1 MGNPNRLI
9 SLLPPKVRQAV
20 QAQMDLE
27 AVADLFGLTKE
38 EPEMTAETKKLS
50 TADFKQ
56 VSDLLAETELKPNM
70 TVEAARDIWQAVL
83 TRVGSVRDVSYERS
97 AREHAESLRN
107 ALKFLRKELGQ
118 DESVL
123 LGSFLSSGE
132 LSVEGKATGGKTS
145 RSQNKIATGFINGLE
160 INKEAGEVIL
170 TGELARRTL
179 FHVVEEKR
187 AEAAHAISK
196 TIALFNVYWT
206 GKGNEE
212 RSRAAEKVEEVKRL
226 LNDLV
231 SLADLARELRSSA
244 QFGGTC
250 DEAKEGC
257 PHCPEASQSSQ
268 KPRDLQK
275 DTDQGLTDRRS

>member
-1 MGNPNRLI
+1 MGNPNHLI

-38 EPEMTAETKKLS
+38 ELEMEAQTNITTAS
-50 TADFKQ
+50 KQ
-56 VSDLLAETELKPNM
+56 VSDQIAETELKPNM

-257 PHCPEASQSSQ
+257 PHCPEVSQSSQ

>member
-9 SLLPPKVRQAV
+9 SLLPPKVREAV
-20 QAQMDLE
+20 QAEMDFE

-38 EPEMTAETKKLS
+38 EPEMEAKTPKITKAAAREIWKSACKSMAVLTPFEIYERLIHVLKKLS
-50 TADFKQ
+50 ND
-56 VSDLLAETELKPNM
+56 
-70 TVEAARDIWQAVL
+70 
-83 TRVGSVRDVSYERS
+83 VGEDGEP
-97 AREHAESLRN
+97 
-107 ALKFLRKELGQ
+107 LGQ
-118 DESVL
+118 
-123 LGSFLSSGE
+123 FLTDKSSGN
-132 LSVEGKATGGKTS
+132 VEGNDS
-145 RSQNKIATGFINGLE
+145 RSEIGRRQIQIGSIKGLE

>member
-1 MGNPNRLI
+1 MGNPNHLI

-38 EPEMTAETKKLS
+38 ELEMEAQTNITTAS
-50 TADFKQ
+50 KQ
-56 VSDLLAETELKPNM
+56 VSDQIAETELKPNM

>member
-38 EPEMTAETKKLS
+38 ELEMEAQTNITTAS
-50 TADFKQ
+50 KQ
-56 VSDLLAETELKPNM
+56 VSDRIAETELKPNM

>member
-38 EPEMTAETKKLS
+38 ELEMEAQTNITTAS
-50 TADFKQ
+50 KQ
-56 VSDLLAETELKPNM
+56 VSDQIAETELKPNM